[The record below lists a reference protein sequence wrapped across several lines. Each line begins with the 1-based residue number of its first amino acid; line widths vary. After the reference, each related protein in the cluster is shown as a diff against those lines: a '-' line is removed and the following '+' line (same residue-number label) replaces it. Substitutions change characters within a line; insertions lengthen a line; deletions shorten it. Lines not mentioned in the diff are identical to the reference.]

1 MSKIANAHPIFV
13 KELELDLNIR
23 SEFFKLLFLPGEYF
37 LRLALFL
44 EADVSLRIGCIILQ
58 IAPVGVVLNPMHKEN
73 TNYLSLSKYVTLPP
87 HTYLA
92 ISYCLT
98 VAMVSSIVLLQRVL
112 TDDTKKLRA
121 LIRTCPFLVKLR

>member
-23 SEFFKLLFLPGEYF
+23 SELFKLLFLPGEYF

-58 IAPVGVVLNPMHKEN
+58 IAPVGVVLNPICTRKII
-73 TNYLSLSKYVTLPP
+73 T
-87 HTYLA
+87 
-92 ISYCLT
+92 IC
-98 VAMVSSIVLLQRVL
+98 R
-112 TDDTKKLRA
+112 
-121 LIRTCPFLVKLR
+121 

>member
-23 SEFFKLLFLPGEYF
+23 SELFKLLFLPGEYF

-73 TNYLSLSKYVTLPP
+73 TNHLSLSKSVTLP

-98 VAMVSSIVLLQRVL
+98 VAMVSSMVLLQRVL

-121 LIRTCPFLVKLR
+121 LIKTCPFLVKLR